1 MSEDIKLE
9 SYSISELREEL
20 RSREIFAK
28 LAPGAQPD
36 AKDGATKSVL
46 ASADSKAVVATLSAK
61 QKGIYGVD
69 DRKDYYEFVDDLERT
84 LAESVAALFRDAG
97 VTSNGDGTSSLFTI
111 PLSRSQGVCGGERF
125 AEQPTG
131 AFCTGFLVA
140 PDVMATAGHCIN
152 EANVGTVRF
161 VFGFRMTDANN
172 TTLNIPDKDIY
183 SGKEMIGWMLNTG
196 SGEDWALV
204 RLDRAVPDRAVLG
217 LRTSGRI
224 ADDAPV
230 FVMGHPSGLPLKYA
244 DGSNVR
250 DNTALTYFIANLD
263 TYGGN
268 SGSPV
273 FGADGV
279 VEGILV
285 RGGTDYVA
293 NGNCFVSLVC
303 PTSGCR
309 GEDCTRI
316 TEIAEALSA

>member
-1 MSEDIKLE
+1 MSADTKLDA
-9 SYSISELREEL
+9 YSISELREEL
-20 RSREIFAK
+20 RGREIVAK
-28 LAPGAQPD
+28 LAPGVQPEPKD
-36 AKDGATKSVL
+36 AAAKTPL
-46 ASADSKAVVATLSAK
+46 ASADAKVVVDVLSTK

-69 DRKDYYEFVDDLERT
+69 DRKDYYEFVNDLERS
-84 LAESVAALFRDAG
+84 LAESVAALFQAER
-97 VTSNGDGTSSLFTI
+97 VTSNGDGTSKLFTL
-111 PLSRSQGVCGGERF
+111 PLSRSVGVCGGERF
-125 AEQPTG
+125 SEQPTG

-140 PDVMATAGHCIN
+140 EDVIATAGHCIN
-152 EANVGTVRF
+152 ESNVGTVRF
-161 VFGFRMTDANN
+161 VFGYRMIAEN
-172 TTLNIPDKDIY
+172 TTQLTIPDQDIY
-183 SGKEMIGWMLNTG
+183 SGKEMIGWMLNAG

-204 RLDRAVPDRAVLG
+204 RLDRPVPDRTVLA

-224 ADDAPV
+224 ADNAPV
-230 FVMGHPSGLPLKYA
+230 FVMGHPSGLPLKFA

-285 RGGTDYVA
+285 RGGTDYVS
-293 NGNCFVSLVC
+293 NGNCVVSLVC
-303 PTSGCR
+303 PTTGCR